1 MGIIK
6 KFRIKSFKNQKP
18 VVHLKKISLSFGK
31 RQVLDDI
38 TFKVNSGQVLGLLG
52 PNGVGKSTIFNLIT
66 GLIKPNYG
74 SINFNNIDAT
84 NYPIY
89 ERTIKFRIG
98 FCPQYGGYF
107 SDLTLIDNLKCVGEI
122 LIKDDR
128 QRNERINQL
137 ISKFELDA
145 VRDFKV
151 KFLSGGQ
158 RKKCV
163 IALALLGNPLILLL
177 DEPYSALDL
186 LTVKMLQE
194 IIVNLQTE
202 NPKIS
207 IVICDH
213 AARDIL
219 AVADSSI
226 ILSNGKIIAQ
236 GTPSEL
242 MNDAGARTHYF
253 GESFKF
259 N

>member
-1 MGIIK
+1 MAIIK

-18 VVHLKKISLSFGK
+18 VVQLKKISLSFGK
-31 RQVLDDI
+31 RQVLDGI

-128 QRNERINQL
+128 ERNEKINQL

-145 VRDFKV
+145 VRDVKA

-163 IALALLGNPLILLL
+163 IALALLGNPQILLL

-186 LTVKMLQE
+186 LTVKMLQK

-207 IVICDH
+207 IIICDH

-242 MNDAGARTHYF
+242 MNDVSARNQYF
-253 GESFKF
+253 GDSFKF

>member
-1 MGIIK
+1 MAIIK

-74 SINFNNIDAT
+74 SINFNNVDAT

-163 IALALLGNPLILLL
+163 IALALLGNPQILLL

-207 IVICDH
+207 IIICDH